1 MKTFKY
7 QRRTYRDTAAVP
19 GKYREQIVEGETD
32 LYIVTD
38 RPVDVEFCRERLR
51 HYRRQIQRYI
61 ERDERFLTSLKPI
74 SVERTAAPIVKTMA
88 AAARAADVGP
98 MASVA
103 GAIAQYI
110 GNDLARRGYRE
121 IFVENGGDI
130 YVRSGKRA
138 RIGVSAGDSPF
149 TGKLAI
155 IIPAARLPAG
165 VCASSGT
172 VGHSLSFGS
181 ADAVVIAARS
191 ASLADSAATAVANM
205 VNGPED
211 FRLALRRARGIKG
224 VFGCVA
230 IVGNRIASWG
240 DLRLARNL

>member
-1 MKTFKY
+1 
-7 QRRTYRDTAAVP
+7 
-19 GKYREQIVEGETD
+19 
-32 LYIVTD
+32 
-38 RPVDVEFCRERLR
+38 
-51 HYRRQIQRYI
+51 
-61 ERDERFLTSLKPI
+61 
-74 SVERTAAPIVKTMA
+74 
-88 AAARAADVGP
+88 
-98 MASVA
+98 
-103 GAIAQYI
+103 
-110 GNDLARRGYRE
+110 
-121 IFVENGGDI
+121 
-130 YVRSGKRA
+130 
-138 RIGVSAGDSPF
+138 
-149 TGKLAI
+149 
-155 IIPAARLPAG
+155 
-165 VCASSGT
+165 